1 MSNFRTHIGTRVG
14 SNLMAKLFSRNLPLT
29 YTHIKFGD
37 GTITNEVIPELTS
50 LINEKISFVVT
61 ETPTRTETGSWNVT
75 TIFTNKELEEPMYLR
90 EWGIYARDPDTGKDV
105 LMAYA
110 NAGNSADFI
119 HPFDGTSDTYIEQQ
133 MTCACKVANGVTV
146 DSIIIDSSQIYTT
159 EEKMREYTYSKQE
172 IDNKDDEIKSS
183 LSTHTENKNN
193 PHEVTASQVGA
204 YTKAEVNNIFS
215 NPNLL
220 INGDFKIWLRGQK
233 FTGTNT
239 TYTADRFL
247 VKVSDGG
254 SYTISKSNGILIK
267 SGSANRVY
275 LHQYIED
282 INIEKLK
289 GKTVTLSMKVASLSG
304 SCKLYLSN
312 GSTTISSISN
322 IQPNSI
328 VHTTSQIPQEL
339 TKLNV
344 MIWCGEN
351 TTVNIEWIK
360 LEMGSIATSFVPKPY
375 IEELQNCLMYDNET
389 IRPPYSNPNLLING
403 DFKIWQ
409 RGESFNTINK
419 KQYVCDRWQISGDG
433 NTEIRKEN
441 YGIRLVNT
449 KVGTYHNFTQIIE
462 NNGYNGKTVTLS
474 IKLNESADIRQ
485 IYLSHGNKG
494 ESNTGIKGFFNLTG
508 DYHTF
513 TLTLPND
520 LKERLNI
527 GIQLP
532 ETNNATIK
540 LQWIKLELGAVA
552 TPFVPRTYGE
562 ELALCQR
569 YYCTNNNSSAPVTNV
584 SMICDRGGFPYLTG
598 SLVFPVTMRIVPTL
612 TITKIRK
619 NYDGSFVTLD
629 NLENKW
635 CSTNGISWLVGNF
648 TPSLSVGSTYQIQ
661 YTADAEIY

>member
-1 MSNFRTHIGTRVG
+1 M
-14 SNLMAKLFSRNLPLT
+14 K
-29 YTHIKFGD
+29 KF
-37 GTITNEVIPELTS
+37 
-50 LINEKISFVVT
+50 KISDVEIKTYGVISAPDT
-61 ETPTRTETGSWNVT
+61 LSKTPSENKQIFDRLVKYGVAPKFNGLIDELNSENGASNIGSKNGTVQGHIDNTKNPHNVT
-75 TIFTNKELEEPMYLR
+75 
-90 EWGIYARDPDTGKDV
+90 A
-105 LMAYA
+105 A
-110 NAGNSADFI
+110 
-119 HPFDGTSDTYIEQQ
+119 
-133 MTCACKVANGVTV
+133 
-146 DSIIIDSSQIYTT
+146 QI
-159 EEKMREYTYSKQE
+159 
-172 IDNKDDEIKSS
+172 
-183 LSTHTENKNN
+183 
-193 PHEVTASQVGA
+193 GA
-204 YTKAEVNNIFS
+204 YTKAETNAKINEKVFETGSADMTQAIYDPQGKRQDIFNTFQ

-220 INGDFKIWLRGQK
+220 INSNFKSPINSKNILIY
-233 FTGTNT
+233 TNT
-239 TYTADRFL
+239 RGTVIDKWQSVSVNSKVELNNKGVKLSLNENVTSDKSGICQSIDNFDLFNQTSLTLSFFVNEFRGNYQYIRLRLAQENNDFL
-247 VKVSDGG
+247 SHIKITVAKGLRKG
-254 SYTISKSNGILIK
+254 TISIPANTKKVIVEYGVSNG
-267 SGSANRVY
+267 
-275 LHQYIED
+275 H
-282 INIEKLK
+282 
-289 GKTVTLSMKVASLSG
+289 
-304 SCKLYLSN
+304 N
-312 GSTTISSISN
+312 GSTDYAI
-322 IQPNSI
+322 
-328 VHTTSQIPQEL
+328 L
-339 TKLNV
+339 
-344 MIWCGEN
+344 
-351 TTVNIEWIK
+351 EWIK
-360 LEMGSIATSFVPKPY
+360 LEYGKVATPYIPQHY
-375 IEELQNCLMYDNET
+375 IEELQNCLMYDNGI